1 MNVYEARD
9 AFVKTVESII
19 APLSDK
25 GLVTDVRFFF
35 SDRDLI
41 EIPDENAERAAVL
54 AAEIR
59 IVDPKS
65 HAELAME
72 SAVAIEGGEI
82 LNDEIAREA
91 TTLRQSVKEV
101 LDALEG
107 HSAKDAFDAVMP
119 VEDEDEPERPVF
131 DNRMYYII
139 GGIAI
144 ILIIIAVAIFKR

>member
-9 AFVKTVESII
+9 AFIKTIESIVE
-19 APLSDK
+19 PLSVK
-25 GLVTDVRFFF
+25 GLLTDIRCFF

-41 EIPDENAERAAVL
+41 EIPDENAEKAAVL

-65 HAELAME
+65 SEEIAME
-72 SAVAIEGGEI
+72 TAVAIEDGEI

-91 TTLRQSVKEV
+91 TTLRQSVQEI
-101 LDALEG
+101 LDALEDPITK
-107 HSAKDAFDAVMP
+107 SAFDNVL
-119 VEDEDEPERPVF
+119 EDEEPEQEYPTF

-139 GGIAI
+139 GTIVVI
-144 ILIIIAVAIFKR
+144 IVIIAVAFF